1 MSIRAALT
9 QQSKDYLQHRIQR
22 LKKSIQELE
31 SDLEGETKSSAG
43 DKYETS
49 REMINAEINKLQ
61 QQLQE
66 FRKLEEV
73 LAVARQRKVS
83 ENIEL
88 GSIVT
93 TNLANYFLAIPV
105 GELKFQNES
114 YYGIGINSPIGKLML
129 GKTKGDTVFFQQ
141 QEIKIESVN

>member
-9 QQSKDYLQHRIQR
+9 QQCKDYLQHRIQR

-49 REMINAEINKLQ
+49 REMMNAEINKLQ

>member
-1 MSIRAALT
+1 M
-9 QQSKDYLQHRIQR
+9 
-22 LKKSIQELE
+22 
-31 SDLEGETKSSAG
+31 
-43 DKYETS
+43 
-49 REMINAEINKLQ
+49 MNAEINKLQ

-73 LAVARQRKVS
+73 LAVASQRKVS
-83 ENIEL
+83 ENIQL

-105 GELKFQNES
+105 GELKFQTES

>member
-1 MSIRAALT
+1 MRAALT
-9 QQSKDYLQHRIQR
+9 QQCKDYLQHRIQR

-49 REMINAEINKLQ
+49 REMMNAEINKLQ

-73 LAVARQRKVS
+73 LAVASQRKVS
-83 ENIEL
+83 ENIQL

-105 GELKFQNES
+105 GELKFQTES

>member
-1 MSIRAALT
+1 MSERAVLI
-9 QQSKDYLQHRIQR
+9 QQSEEYLQHRIQR
-22 LKKSIQELE
+22 LKKSIQAIE

-49 REMINAEINKLQ
+49 REMMNAEINKLQ

-73 LAVARQRKVS
+73 LAVVSQRKVS
-83 ENIEL
+83 ENVEL
-88 GSIVT
+88 GSIVK

-105 GELKFQNES
+105 GELKVQNES
-114 YYGIGINSPIGKLML
+114 YYGIGINSPIAKLIL
-129 GKTKGDTVFFQQ
+129 GKREGDKVFFQQ
-141 QEIKIESVN
+141 KEIKIESIK

>member
-9 QQSKDYLQHRIQR
+9 QQCIDYLQHRIQR